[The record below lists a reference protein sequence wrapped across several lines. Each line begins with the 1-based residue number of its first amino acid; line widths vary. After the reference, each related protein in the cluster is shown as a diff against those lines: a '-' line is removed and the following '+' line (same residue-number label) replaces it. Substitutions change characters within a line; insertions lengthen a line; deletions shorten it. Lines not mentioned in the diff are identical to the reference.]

1 MDSSLRRASGLQF
14 QFLCVEVFS
23 FFPKY
28 QRNSCDLA
36 CQCKA
41 CHGWLGAFG
50 ERGLIKRLQGA
61 RPRTR
66 SSSHCFEQTLQIVV
80 MVLIET
86 ADGNQ
91 FLGASQLSFHIAVFR
106 TDASLQSQSAVSPQ
120 LALGAKTMGSLNQSH
135 QQGSANW
142 PYVGNLPELTGDL
155 VLVTLPQQLP
165 PCWLPQPLRHV
176 QRFVE
181 MFSTPANSAMRNLL
195 QPQVAMA
202 GIVDVSAA
210 HGIAQLRY
218 TLSDDSSL
226 GSDLWWWS
234 GSCAGL
240 RR

>member
-142 PYVGNLPELTGDL
+142 PDVGNLPELIGDL
-155 VLVTLPQQLP
+155 VFATLRQQFPPRLP
-165 PCWLPQPLRHV
+165 PELLHHV
-176 QRFVE
+176 Q
-181 MFSTPANSAMRNLL
+181 LL
-195 QPQVAMA
+195 IEV
-202 GIVDVSAA
+202 
-210 HGIAQLRY
+210 
-218 TLSDDSSL
+218 L
-226 GSDLWWWS
+226 GS
-234 GSCAGL
+234 
-240 RR
+240 